1 MKVLRYTS
9 NRNFEQP
16 SIKSE
21 CLPARA
27 LDRRS
32 SREQHHLPS
41 SRHSKARP
49 CAAYGNRPGN
59 RSNPQLRP
67 SRRSQHSASI
77 TAEQSSTAG
86 SASSPSTADSAAN
99 KADATPDVSESQASG
114 SSNSAGHATTSSSK
128 ANAGESADI
137 SSLNKAPSQSA
148 DSAEPANQASS
159 TKADTVSATLKISVY
174 GTTLVSHT
182 FSIEKGKT
190 VKDLLDLAASQG
202 YIGAIDPE
210 KDLNTYDDGL
220 SHFIKFL
227 TINGNA
233 FGNPVTPNAY
243 WISNISANGASR
255 NDAGIE
261 HDTIDCDNY
270 TYTLNLAKYPDDG
283 TKYDNGTG
291 DYPTSPNAPHPDK
304 ATSSDTTSYVKSEGN
319 TSVVTSAP
327 TSSNNAALSW
337 KKAYGNGNYSEI
349 LTLGDSIYFASSL
362 LNANWTPKTAV
373 LHRLNSKGEE
383 TASLQ
388 LFGTIDASACRMAY
402 TDGVIIIP
410 LSNGRLQGVSATEMK
425 TLWVSG
431 AIASGAQNI
440 STVTASGGMVFTG
453 TANSLDSSYNA
464 ATGTFFGINAIT
476 GERVWANEEA
486 NTGFYWSG
494 ACKVGNVLL
503 YGNDAGVLTAVDPAT
518 GKTVSALK
526 LSSAIRSTVISNN
539 AETETYVT
547 TNDGTLH
554 KISVAPNGSLS
565 ELSTASFDSKSTSTA
580 TLFQGNLFVGGCAA
594 DYTGTLSVIDAATMQ
609 VKHSTSL
616 PFEVKS
622 APLVAKAA
630 DGNTYAYF
638 TCNGAE
644 GTWPNYTSGG
654 GAWVYCLETNTAT
667 KLFDATGSMA
677 NWCTKSIV
685 MGADGTLYWTND
697 SGTLFALANAASSSN
712 GNDSDSTQ
720 TPEKPGTNNQQ
731 NNKAPDSNPSEH
743 ALAATPI
750 SAGDASAAAQA
761 PLSDAE
767 ALAEN
772 KASNEGSAV
781 TSASSARGTSSN
793 NGNDSKGA
801 PWLPIA
807 GIVAGCAG
815 LVAVG
820 AFLFRRRSL

>member
-1 MKVLRYTS
+1 MS
-9 NRNFEQP
+9 NTTCRP
-16 SIKSE
+16 HGIAK
-21 CLPARA
+21 RA
-27 LDRRS
+27 LA
-32 SREQHHLPS
+32 LLTAIALATTLTPS
-41 SRHSKARP
+41 FAFAGEVNNV
-49 CAAYGNRPGN
+49 AAT
-59 RSNPQLRP
+59 
-67 SRRSQHSASI
+67 
-77 TAEQSSTAG
+77 TAEQSQTTESANNSSAVNDAANRADTTAPDANG
-86 SASSPSTADSAAN
+86 AQTSSSSNAAEDATASSPKANVGEAAN
-99 KADATPDVSESQASG
+99 PNSG
-114 SSNSAGHATTSSSK
+114 
-128 ANAGESADI
+128 
-137 SSLNKAPSQSA
+137 
-148 DSAEPANQASS
+148 EPANQASS
-159 TKADTVSATLKISVY
+159 TQAETVTAKLKISVY

-182 FSIEKGKT
+182 FAIEKGKT
-190 VKDLLDLAASQG
+190 VEDMLNLAVEQG
-202 YIGAIDPE
+202 YISSYSHGDPYPGYLAYYVNSITVNGIAYTQPANYSE
-210 KDLNTYDDGL
+210 YW
-220 SHFIKFL
+220 SS
-227 TINGNA
+227 TINGAWESDGIN
-233 FGNPVTPNAY
+233 GNKIESDGFSYELSYVSNDPN
-243 WISNISANGASR
+243 
-255 NDAGIE
+255 
-261 HDTIDCDNY
+261 
-270 TYTLNLAKYPDDG
+270 

-291 DYPTSPNAPHPDK
+291 NYPTSPNAPHPDK
-304 ATSSDTTSYVKSEGN
+304 ATGSDTTSYVKNEGN
-319 TSVVTSAP
+319 TSAATSAP

-431 AIASGAQNI
+431 AIASGTQNI

-453 TANSLDSSYNA
+453 TANSLDTNYNA
-464 ATGTFFGINAIT
+464 TTGTFFGINAIT

-518 GKTVSALK
+518 GKTVSTLK
-526 LSSAIRSTVISNN
+526 LSSAIRSTVISNS
-539 AETETYVT
+539 AETEAYVT

-554 KISVAPNGSLS
+554 KISVASDGSLS
-565 ELSTASFDSKSTSTA
+565 ESNATLFASKSTSTA
-580 TLFQGNLFVGGCAA
+580 TLFQGSLFVGGCAA
-594 DYTGTLSVIDAATMQ
+594 DYTGTLSIVDAATMQ
-609 VKHSTSL
+609 VKHSVSL

-638 TCNGAE
+638 TCNGVDD
-644 GTWPNYTSGG
+644 NRQDHTSGG

-677 NWCTKSIV
+677 NYCTKSIT

-731 NNKAPDSNPSEH
+731 NNKAPGSNASKH
-743 ALAATPI
+743 APAATPI
-750 SAGDASAAAQA
+750 SAESASAAAQA

-772 KASNEGSAV
+772 EASDEGGNGSAV
-781 TSASSARGTSSN
+781 TSASSVRGTSSN
-793 NGNDSKGA
+793 NSNDSKGT

-807 GIVAGCAG
+807 GIAAGCAG
-815 LVAVG
+815 LIAVG
-820 AFLFRRRSL
+820 TFLFRRRPL

>member
-1 MKVLRYTS
+1 MS
-9 NRNFEQP
+9 NTTCRPRGIAE
-16 SIKSE
+16 
-21 CLPARA
+21 RA
-27 LDRRS
+27 LALLTAIALATTLTPNFAFAG
-32 SREQHHLPS
+32 E
-41 SRHSKARP
+41 A
-49 CAAYGNRPGN
+49 NN
-59 RSNPQLRP
+59 
-67 SRRSQHSASI
+67 SASI

-86 SASSPSTADSAAN
+86 STGSLSADDATAN

-174 GTTLVSHT
+174 GTTLVSHA
-182 FSIEKGKT
+182 FDIEKGKT
-190 VKDLLDLAASQG
+190 VEDMLNLAVEQG
-202 YIGAIDPE
+202 YI
-210 KDLNTYDDGL
+210 NNY
-220 SHFIKFL
+220 SHGSPYPGYTAYYVNSITVNGIAYTQPANYSEYWSS
-227 TINGNA
+227 TINGAWESDGIN
-233 FGNPVTPNAY
+233 GNKIESDGFSYELSYVSNDPN
-243 WISNISANGASR
+243 
-255 NDAGIE
+255 
-261 HDTIDCDNY
+261 
-270 TYTLNLAKYPDDG
+270 

-337 KKAYGNGNYSEI
+337 KKAYGNGYYSEI
-349 LTLGDSIYFASSL
+349 LTLGDSIYFASSAT
-362 LNANWTPKTAV
+362 NADWTAQPAV
-373 LHRLNSKGEE
+373 LHRLISKGEE

-388 LFGTIDASACRMAY
+388 LFGTIDASTCRMAY
-402 TDGVIIIP
+402 TDGVIVIP
-410 LSNGRLQGVSATEMK
+410 LSNGRLQGVSASEMK

-431 AIASGAQNI
+431 AIASGAQSI

-453 TANSLDSSYNA
+453 TANSLDTNYNA
-464 ATGTFFGINAIT
+464 TTGTFFGINAIT

-494 ACKVGNVLL
+494 ACEVGNVLL

-539 AETETYVT
+539 AETEAYVT

-565 ELSTASFDSKSTSTA
+565 ELDTASFANKSTSTA

-667 KLFDATGSMA
+667 KLFDATGDMA

-685 MGADGTLYWTND
+685 MGPDGTLYWTND

-772 KASNEGSAV
+772 EASNEGSAV

-793 NGNDSKGA
+793 NSNDSKGA

-807 GIVAGCAG
+807 GIVAGCVG